1 MSKFTVRILTALIT
15 FSVGVAIA
23 TAWVFNHKEDPRIAP
38 VELRSDGPTSNGPS
52 MEMVFVLDT
61 TGSMGGLL
69 SGAQQR
75 IWGIVNEVMQ
85 TSSLSSVKVGLVAY
99 RDRGDQYTTQ
109 VLPLTEDL
117 DKVYA
122 TLMDYQAAGGG
133 DEEENVRRALAEG
146 VAKAGWSQPSQNHAQ
161 ILFLVGDAPPHDY
174 ADEPNPLLTA
184 DLAAKKG
191 IIVNTIQ
198 CGNSATTKQAW
209 EAIAQRGQGQYF
221 LIPLNGGV
229 QTISTPYDD
238 QLSQLGTRLGGTF
251 VAYGGGA
258 GVAGDSYRAARK
270 EVADSVEYSF
280 DSRAAPQAKADRT
293 LNKALN
299 SKAYIGDLL
308 QDIEN
313 GSTKLESVK
322 SEDLPSELQKLSVED
337 RTKDIEKRLAERREI
352 RKQILAL
359 SKQRTEYIAAEQ
371 QKRNGGV
378 QNGFDV
384 AVSAALRQ
392 QLAKKGIK

>member
-1 MSKFTVRILTALIT
+1 MSKFTVRILTALFT
-15 FSVGVAIA
+15 FTVGVAIA
-23 TAWVFNHKEDPRIAP
+23 TAWVFNRTEEPGIAP
-38 VELRSDGPTSNGPS
+38 VELRSEGAT

-69 SGAQQR
+69 TGAKQR

-99 RDRGDQYTTQ
+99 RDRGDQYITQ

-117 DKVYA
+117 DKVYSA
-122 TLMDYQAAGGG
+122 LMEYQAAGGG
-133 DEEENVRRALAEG
+133 DEEENVRRALAQG
-146 VAKAGWSQPSQNHAQ
+146 VAEAGWSQPSANHAQ

-174 ADEPNPLLTA
+174 ADEPDPLTTA
-184 DLAAKKG
+184 DLAVKQG

-198 CGNSATTKQAW
+198 CGTSATTKQVW
-209 EAIAQRGQGQYF
+209 EAIARRGQGQYF

-229 QTISTPYDD
+229 ETISTPYDE

-258 GVAGDSYRAARK
+258 GAEGESYRAARK
-270 EVADSVEYSF
+270 EVSARVEFSI
-280 DSRAAPQAKADRT
+280 AASSAPIAKADRS

-313 GSTKLESVK
+313 GSTKLDAVK
-322 SEDLPSELQKLSVED
+322 SEDLPSDLQKLSAEE
-337 RTKDIEKRLAERREI
+337 RAKEIEKRLAERKEI
-352 RKQILAL
+352 RKQILSL

-371 QKRNGGV
+371 RKRNGGV
-378 QNGFDV
+378 HNGFDV
-384 AVSAALRQ
+384 AVSGALRH